1 MEIAL
6 GVVFGAVVAASVWAA
21 SRFIASPGRVVSEEG
36 QAMRAALH
44 AATATLPHLRRGLSQ
59 STAAKAVPHLRA
71 LTQSTALALADRETL
86 LALDGPGAIRSLAGA
101 PLGELIEEGPDDRV
115 HVDPRLEV
123 PKLHLGGAVVAPL
136 IVRGERV
143 GSLAAFYAR
152 GRRIRPEDTRVVG
165 DAASLVSAQL
175 ELAAV
180 EEQEERL
187 ARAELRALRAQIS
200 PHFVY
205 NALAAVAGYI
215 HSRPEE
221 ARELLTDFAEF
232 TRYAFRRER
241 PYVTLADELHY
252 VEKYLNLERARF
264 GDRLRVRLEVAPEIL
279 PAVVPVLSLQPLV
292 ENAVRHGIEGA
303 AGGVTIEILGQ
314 DLGADALVSVR
325 DDGAGMSPE
334 AARAALAG
342 RGDGVGLNNVHR
354 RLESSFGPG
363 YGLGIDTAPGEGT
376 EVRLTVPKSHP
387 GVRAA

>member
-6 GVVFGAVVAASVWAA
+6 GVVLGAVVAASLWAG

-59 STAAKAVPHLRA
+59 GTAAKAVPHLRA
-71 LTQSTALALADRETL
+71 LTQSTALALADRDTL
-86 LALDGPGAIRSLAGA
+86 LALDGPGAIRSLAGS
-101 PLGELIEEGPDDRV
+101 PLEELIEEGPDDRV
-115 HVDPRLEV
+115 HVDPRLEL

-136 IVRGERV
+136 TVRGSRV

-200 PHFVY
+200 PHFIY

-303 AGGVTIEILGQ
+303 GGGVTIEILGQ

-325 DDGAGMSPE
+325 DDGAGMK
-334 AARAALAG
+334 
-342 RGDGVGLNNVHR
+342 NVHR

-363 YGLGIDTAPGEGT
+363 YGLGIDSARGEGT

>member
-1 MEIAL
+1 LEIAL
-6 GVVFGAVVAASVWAA
+6 GVAFGAVVVASIWAA
-21 SRFIASPGRVVSEEG
+21 SRFISSPGTVVSGEG
-36 QAMRAALH
+36 DAMRAALH
-44 AATATLPHLRRGLSQ
+44 AATATLPHLRRGLGPV
-59 STAAKAVPHLRA
+59 TAAKAVPHLRA
-71 LTQSTALALADRETL
+71 LTQSTALALADRQTL
-86 LALDGPGAIRSLAGA
+86 LALDGSGAVRSMT
-101 PLGELIEEGPDDRV
+101 GEPIESLFAEGPDDRV
-115 HVDPRLEV
+115 HVDPRMELPE
-123 PKLHLGGAVVAPL
+123 LHLGGAVVAPL

-152 GRRIRPEDTRVVG
+152 GRKIRPEDTRVVS
-165 DAASLVSAQL
+165 DAAQLVAAQL

-215 HSRPEE
+215 HARPDE

-264 GDRLRVRLEVAPEIL
+264 GDRLRVRLAVAPEIL

-292 ENAVRHGIEGA
+292 ENAVRHGIEGS
-303 AGGVTIEILGQ
+303 GSVLIEITGQ
-314 DLGADALVSVR
+314 DLGADVLVRVR
-325 DDGAGMSPE
+325 DDGVGMS
-334 AARAALAG
+334 AAAVQAALTG
-342 RGDGVGLNNVHR
+342 RSGGIGLQNVHR

-363 YGLGIDTAPGEGT
+363 YGLAIESAEGEGT

>member
-1 MEIAL
+1 VEIAL
-6 GVVFGAVVAASVWAA
+6 GVVFGAVVVASMWAA
-21 SRFIASPGRVVSEEG
+21 SRFISSPGTVVSGEG
-36 QAMRAALH
+36 RAMRAALH
-44 AATATLPHLRRGLSQ
+44 AATATLPHLRRGLSPA
-59 STAAKAVPHLRA
+59 TAAKAVPHLRA
-71 LTQSTALALADRETL
+71 LTQSAGLALADRQTL
-86 LALDGPGAIRSLAGA
+86 LALDGSGALRARAGD
-101 PLGELIEEGPDDRV
+101 PLGSLFDEGPDDRV
-115 HVDPRLEV
+115 HVDPSLEL
-123 PKLHLGGAVVAPL
+123 PELHLGGAVVAPL
-136 IVRGERV
+136 IVRGQRV

-165 DAASLVSAQL
+165 DAAQLVAAQL

-200 PHFVY
+200 PHFIY
-205 NALAAVAGYI
+205 NALAAVAAYI
-215 HSRPEE
+215 HARPDE

-264 GDRLRVRLEVAPEIL
+264 GDRLRVRLAVAPEIL

-292 ENAVRHGIEGA
+292 ENAVKHGIEGS
-303 AGGVTIEILGQ
+303 GSVLIEISGQ
-314 DLGADALVSVR
+314 DLGADALVRVR
-325 DDGAGMSPE
+325 DDGAGMSP
-334 AARAALAG
+334 AAAQAALAG
-342 RGDGVGLNNVHR
+342 RSGGIGLQNVHR

-363 YGLGIDTAPGEGT
+363 YGLTIESAVGEGT

>member
-1 MEIAL
+1 VEIAL
-6 GVVFGAVVAASVWAA
+6 GVAFGAVVVASIWAA
-21 SRFIASPGRVVSEEG
+21 SRFIASPGTVVSGEG
-36 QAMRAALH
+36 HAMRAALH
-44 AATATLPHLRRGLSQ
+44 AATATLPHLRRGLVPG
-59 STAAKAVPHLRA
+59 TAAKAVPQLRA
-71 LTQSTALALADRETL
+71 LTQSTALALADRQTL
-86 LALDGPGAIRSLAGA
+86 LALDGPGAVRALAGE
-101 PLGELIEEGPDDRV
+101 PIERLFDEGPDDRV
-115 HVDPRLEV
+115 HVDPSMELRE
-123 PKLHLGGAVVAPL
+123 LHLGGAVVAPL
-136 IVRGERV
+136 IVRGRRV
-143 GSLAAFYAR
+143 GSLAALYAR

-165 DAASLVSAQL
+165 DAAQLVAAQL

-215 HSRPEE
+215 HARPDE

-264 GDRLRVRLEVAPEIL
+264 GDRLEVRLSVAPEIL

-292 ENAVRHGIEGA
+292 ENAVRHGIEGS
-303 AGGVTIEILGQ
+303 GSVLIEIVGQ
-314 DLGADALVSVR
+314 DLGADALVLVR
-325 DDGAGMSPE
+325 DDGAGMS
-334 AARAALAG
+334 AAAVQAALAG
-342 RGDGVGLNNVHR
+342 RSGGIGLQNVHR

-363 YGLGIDTAPGEGT
+363 YGLEIDSAEGEGT

>member
-1 MEIAL
+1 LEIAL
-6 GVVFGAVVAASVWAA
+6 GVVFGAVVAASAWAA

-86 LALDGPGAIRSLAGA
+86 LAVDGPGAIRSLAGA

-314 DLGADALVSVR
+314 DLGADALVRVR

-363 YGLGIDTAPGEGT
+363 YGLGIDTAPGDGT